1 MVIIPFKKRGQSLLF
16 ILLFLLIIGN
26 NSMAQVVINEGSNRN
41 YSTIADED
49 GEYPDW
55 IELYNAG
62 HDTVNLFNYALTDD
76 ILAPG
81 KWTFPN
87 IKLMPKQYKT
97 IFCSG
102 KDRKPISAF
111 IDVASTDTFTPI
123 VGWNTHTLTTPF
135 YWDGVSNILIN
146 TCSYNSSGYTT
157 NSVFNQT
164 TTSYFSTIF
173 AFQDGNPDICKT
185 TYGTKVSQRPNIQL
199 NNHTIGNGVVQN
211 SPYDYP
217 APYGNWYWAA
227 KNQML
232 IPATELSASGLT
244 AGNITSIAFDVASTD
259 SNTVYDYIDISM
271 KLVSI
276 NNVSSVFTPVD
287 TSISLHTNFKIST
300 SGETVYLFSPTQVQL
315 SSLHVNCNGLD
326 NSIGSLPDSSS
337 NIVLFVTPTPAAS
350 NNQSSPYHNYLLPP
364 VFSVSSGMYGASV
377 SVSITNPNPSYA
389 SIRYT
394 IDGSDPSHTSP
405 LYSGTPVNILY
416 SAALKARAFA
426 DTVLPSPITVS
437 SYLIGVDHATPI
449 LSVVTDKKNLYGAS
463 GMFDNWSLDWQKA
476 AYVEY
481 FDTTHQLI
489 FSQNAGIQ
497 IDGGWG
503 GSRQNPQH
511 SFRVELAHAVLGDG
525 PVNYVMIP
533 DKPYRTK
540 YSRLYLRNGS
550 NQYLSFPIKDA
561 CQVKAM
567 ANGTDNYYSA
577 WRPVTVYINGTY
589 FGLYELR
596 EKYDPEYF
604 KVIDNANVDSVEILS
619 QSAWGGSILQP
630 VVGSVDSFYTSYAA
644 FKSINTADTAFWNK
658 ADNYFDMTFFNDYI
672 IAESWI
678 ANKDWP
684 WNNIKIYRSDKTH
697 HRWRF
702 CLMDMELSLDPN
714 GWTDYTFDHIQFMMS
729 YDQGNPYINIWQRGI
744 QNEKFK
750 NYFINRFADVMN
762 TSYEYNQLS
771 VLVNNIYDQ
780 EIAEMPN
787 EYMRW
792 GDPNNI
798 PQEMTDFNN
807 NEQSFLLQ
815 LSKRTEQVR
824 NHIQANFSLAG
835 QVNVTLNTTPAGA
848 GKIKISTIIPDSLP
862 WTGVYFNG
870 NPVKI
875 TAIPNPGYNFSF
887 WMPNL
892 VMPIPGTNPAITLNI
907 TSNATFNA
915 VFTVNPNV
923 GKLSISELNY
933 NSDSTRNAGDWIEFH
948 NYGNGPLDLSEW
960 KFSDSTYNHNYIFP
974 SGTIVQPGEWIVL
987 AEDTM
992 KFHVEHP
999 GVAAFGPT
1007 GFGFSNSSESLTLYD
1022 FTDAPRLWMHYD
1034 DSLPW
1039 PMAADGYGR
1048 TLEIINDT
1056 LNPALPESWFAGCIG
1071 GSPGGPYVT
1080 CPEQI
1085 IFSEI
1090 NYKSLPTIDAG
1101 DWIELHNKGTVDVDI
1116 SGWQFR
1122 DAVNTHTYSFS
1133 QGTVLHP
1140 SGYLALF
1147 NDITKFNAQF
1157 PAITNSIGPFTF
1169 GLGNAGDAIRL
1180 FDSAGRL
1187 YQSVLYNNTAPWPVG
1202 ANGYGFTLEIL
1213 NPDGHFCDGTNWFD
1227 GCPKGSPG
1235 GPYVFPCN
1243 VSVEDLSR
1251 SDVKIDV
1258 FPNPSDGKFTIN
1270 FDGDENSNACGF
1282 IEISNPLGS
1291 MVFSKP
1297 FTNRNRLLKVDISDV
1312 PGGIYLVKIYLKEK
1326 IYTTRIVVFSK
1337 E

>member
-1 MVIIPFKKRGQSLLF
+1 MFFVIACCND
-16 ILLFLLIIGN
+16 LI
-26 NSMAQVVINEGSNRN
+26 AQVVINEGSNRN
-41 YSTIADED
+41 YSSIADED
-49 GEYPDW
+49 GEFPDW

-62 HDTVNLFNYALTDD
+62 NSTVNLLNYSLTDD
-76 ILAPG
+76 VSAPA
-81 KWTFPN
+81 KWIFPN
-87 IKLMPKQYKT
+87 IQLLPGEFKI

-102 KDRKPISAF
+102 KNRKPISSF
-111 IDVASTDTFTPI
+111 VNVLNTGSFNPV
-123 VGWNTHTLTTPF
+123 VGWNTHTFTTPF

-146 TCSYNSSGYTT
+146 TCSYSSVGFTT

-164 TTSYFSTIF
+164 QTTYYSTVF
-173 AFQDGNPDICKT
+173 AYMNGSPDICST
-185 TYGTKVSQRPNIQL
+185 GYGTKVTQRPNIKL
-199 NNHTIGNGVVQN
+199 NSHTIGNGVIQN
-211 SPYDYP
+211 STNSYP
-217 APYGNWYWAA
+217 APYGNSYWAA
-227 KNQML
+227 KNQFL
-232 IPATELSASGLT
+232 IHASELSLSGLT
-244 AGNITSIAFDVASTD
+244 AGYITSMSFNVASTD
-259 SNTVYDYIDISM
+259 PNTVYDYIDISL
-271 KLVSI
+271 KKVTNSDVSCYFEPICTNI
-276 NNVSSVFTPVD
+276 N
-287 TSISLHTNFKIST
+287 LHTNFKISK
-300 SGETVYLFSPTQVQL
+300 SGEIIYLYSPSHILL
-315 SSLHVNCNGLD
+315 SSLFVNCHNPD
-326 NSIGSLPDSSS
+326 NSVGSFPNASS
-337 NIVLFVTPTPAAS
+337 NISLFQIATPSAT
-350 NNQSSPYHNYLLPP
+350 NNQSDTFSIYLLPP
-364 VFSVSSGMYGASV
+364 VFSVQSGIYSTTVNVG
-377 SVSITNPNPSYA
+377 ITNPNTVFSSIYYTTDGTDPTPA
-389 SIRYT
+389 SNLYT
-394 IDGSDPSHTSP
+394 
-405 LYSGTPVNILY
+405 GTPINMSNHYI
-416 SAALKARAFA
+416 LKAQAFA
-426 DTVLPSPITVS
+426 NNALPSPITAS
-437 SYLIGVDHATPI
+437 TYLIGINHVTPV
-449 LSVVTDKKNLYGAS
+449 LSLITDSSNLYGPS
-463 GMFDNWSLDWQKA
+463 GIFDNWQYDWKKP

-481 FDTTHQLI
+481 FDVSHHLV
-489 FSQNAGIQ
+489 FSQNAGIKM
-497 IDGGWG
+497 DGGFG
-503 GSRQNPQH
+503 DRPIPQH
-511 SFRVELAHAVLGDG
+511 SFCIELDDAVLGDG
-525 PVNYVMIP
+525 HIDYSLIP
-533 DKPYRTK
+533 NRSYRTR
-540 YSRLYLRNGS
+540 YSKLYLRNGS
-550 NQYLSFPIKDA
+550 NMYWTLPYKDA
-561 CQVKAM
+561 CQTEAM
-567 ANGTDNYYSA
+567 GNKTNNYYST
-577 WRPVTVYINGTY
+577 WRPVSVYINGSY

-596 EKYDPEYF
+596 EKFDAEYF
-604 KVIDNANVDSVEILS
+604 KILDNANSDSIDILS
-619 QSAWGGSILQP
+619 QNAWGGGFLKP
-630 VVGSVDSFYTSYAA
+630 VKGSVDSFITSYDA
-644 FKSINTADTAFWNK
+644 FKNLNPADTAFWNL
-658 ADNYFDMTFFNDYI
+658 ADNYFDMFWYNDYI
-672 IAESWI
+672 IAESWMG
-678 ANKDWP
+678 NTDWP
-684 WNNIKIYRSDKTH
+684 NSNIKIYRSDKTSY
-697 HRWRF
+697 RWRF
-702 CLMDMELSLDPN
+702 CLMDMELALDPGGRTN
-714 GWTDYTFDHIQFMMS
+714 CYFDHINYMLN
-729 YDQGNPYINIWQRGI
+729 YDQGNPYINIWQKGI
-744 QNEKFK
+744 QNTKFK

-762 TSYEYNQLS
+762 TSYSYNRLS
-771 VLVNNIYDQ
+771 SVESSMYSQTVYEVQKQN
-780 EIAEMPN
+780 A
-787 EYMRW
+787 RW
-792 GDPNNI
+792 GNLNL
-798 PQEMTDFNN
+798 TDFNSN
-807 NEQSFLLQ
+807 HNTFLLQ
-815 LSKRTEQVR
+815 LSERTAQVR
-824 NHIQANFSLAG
+824 NNIQSNFSLSG
-835 QVNVTLNTTPAGA
+835 QVEVTLEVFPPGA
-848 GKIKISTIIPDSLP
+848 GKIKISTIFPNPLP
-862 WTGVYFNG
+862 WTGIYFNG

-892 VMPIPGTNPAITLNI
+892 VMPIPGTNPSITLNI

-974 SGTIVQPGEWIVL
+974 SGTIVQPGEFMIL
-987 AEDTM
+987 AEDTL